1 MLNRSL
7 CRRVYKNLQFL
18 LYSVLVPGYEGHD
31 RSDRTVYFFVFAGVN
46 SLLLKDFFCKG
57 FSQIY

>member
-46 SLLLKDFFCKG
+46 SLLLKDFFL
-57 FSQIY
+57 